1 MVRGPT
7 RDLLHRH
14 DANTSEKVAIS
25 WFTVQRWLILID
37 SLDGYPFVC
46 LLICQII
53 SKAEE
58 ILLKKAQNNWV
69 QKIDNYVY
77 FQTN

>member
-1 MVRGPT
+1 MTQTQGRKSP
-7 RDLLHRH
+7 
-14 DANTSEKVAIS
+14 EKVAIS